1 MQVYTCTESGFQAI
15 WCVYPSNPF
24 FYLIEPAFM
33 AWLDDQF
40 SNVSFLYGV
49 APVFIVN
56 QGEYNNS
63 EN

>member
-1 MQVYTCTESGFQAI
+1 
-15 WCVYPSNPF
+15 
-24 FYLIEPAFM
+24 M